1 MRYRIALCGFGE
13 FEHRALRFSIEHAAN
28 PGAAAYEV
36 VEALAQADFAVVD
49 ADSPPAVKGVAL
61 AGRMA
66 QAVFVGAVAPPGAG
80 LHLPRPIDP
89 TRIRRLLDRLSAQH
103 ETPRARSRATDERTL
118 PTLDDVVAAPTAA
131 AATPA
136 DVAPPA
142 AVPSTALQRAA
153 KDAARGAARRA
164 RLASHHAGQASAEQL
179 HDVLVLDADADASAA
194 LCALLER
201 FGFNAYSVRSIAQA
215 TERLE
220 ARPFAAYF
228 LDIALGIEPGANP
241 GADAG
246 AALALLQRIRER
258 PLPEGHP
265 APAVLMTTAQ
275 LHPADRVRAALAGVA
290 TPLVKPL
297 SRGDVARALEGSGV
311 ALPTDARRR

>member
-13 FEHRALRFSIEHAAN
+13 FEHRALRFSIEHAAALGG
-28 PGAAAYEV
+28 PAYEV

-61 AGRMA
+61 AGRVA
-66 QAVFVGAVAPPGAG
+66 HAVFVGAVAPPGAD

-103 ETPRARSRATDERTL
+103 GAPRARSRAPDERTL
-118 PTLDDVVAAPTAA
+118 PTLDDVVASPTSAA
-131 AATPA
+131 SAA
-136 DVAPPA
+136 D
-142 AVPSTALQRAA
+142 TALPASASSITAQRAA
-153 KDAARGAARRA
+153 KEAARSAARRA
-164 RLASHHAGQASAEQL
+164 RLASHRAGQAPAEPL

-201 FGFNAYSVRSIAQA
+201 FGFNAYSVSSIAQA
-215 TERLE
+215 IERLE

-228 LDIALGIEPGANP
+228 LDIALGGIDPGANP

-246 AALALLQRIRER
+246 AALALLQRIHER

-275 LHPADRVRAALAGVA
+275 LHPADRVRATLAGLA